1 MTYDT
6 YLMAM
11 SQEFEREQ
19 SMSTV
24 AHSHLPPAR
33 RVAAASMIGTTIE
46 WYDYYIFGTAAVL
59 VLNDQ
64 FFPALSPAAGTLAAL
79 ATFAV
84 AFIARPFGGIIFG
97 HFGDKVSRK
106 TILVWSLMLM
116 GMSTFIVGFLPNY
129 DAIGIWAPILLVA
142 LRFLQG
148 LAVGGE
154 WGGAVLMALEHAPEK
169 KKAFYASWTQS
180 GVPAALVLSSTI
192 FLLMQQMDEASFHA
206 WGWRVPFWISAL
218 LIVVGL
224 FIRLRITESPEFL
237 KMKSEKREVRV
248 PLFELIRTAWWPLI
262 LGTLTLASP
271 NIIFYISSVYLLSYG
286 PTHVGLNRESVF
298 MALIIAAFIQVFTIP
313 MVAMLADRLGK
324 KKIMLVGAAMVALL
338 IYPVFWLVNTGQP
351 MLALGAMIIA
361 LPITHATAYAV
372 VASFI
377 PELFQPEVRF
387 TGSSLAYQIGGIITS
402 APAPFIAEYLM
413 QNTGSSMAVATYI
426 AVAAAVGFTAIAL
439 SRPAKKRI
447 DRPEA
452 RASSSVTP

>member
-1 MTYDT
+1 
-6 YLMAM
+6 M
-11 SQEFEREQ
+11 SN
-19 SMSTV
+19 V
-24 AHSHLPPAR
+24 AQTPRLPAR

-64 FFPALSPAAGTLAAL
+64 FFPELSPAAGTLASL

-106 TILVWSLMLM
+106 TILVWSLMMM
-116 GMSTFIVGFLPNY
+116 GASTFLVGFLPNY
-129 DAIGIWAPILLVA
+129 DAIGIWAPILLVV

-154 WGGAVLMALEHAPEK
+154 WGGAVLMALEHAPK
-169 KKAFYASWTQS
+169 NKKAFYASWTQS
-180 GVPAALVLSSTI
+180 GVPAALVLSSVI
-192 FLLMQQMDEASFHA
+192 FLLMQQMDEASFHT
-206 WGWRVPFWISAL
+206 WGWRVPFWISSL

-237 KMKSEKREVRV
+237 RMKSQKREVRV
-248 PLFELIRTAWWPLI
+248 PLFELLRTAWRPLI

-286 PTHVGLNRESVF
+286 PEHVGISRDSVF
-298 MALIIAAFIQVFTIP
+298 IALIIAAIIQVFTIP
-313 MVAMLADRLGK
+313 LVAMLADRIGK
-324 KKIMLVGAAMVALL
+324 KTVMLAGAALVALL
-338 IYPVFWLVNTGQP
+338 IYPIFWLVDTGEP
-351 MLALGAMIIA
+351 MGALAAMILA
-361 LPITHATAYAV
+361 LPIAHATAYSV

-377 PELFQPEVRF
+377 PELFQTEVRF
-387 TGSSLAYQIGGIITS
+387 TGSSLAYQLGGIITS
-402 APAPFIAEYLM
+402 APAPFIAAYLV

-426 AVAAAVGFTAIAL
+426 AVAAAIGFVAIAL
-439 SRPAKKRI
+439 SRKAKDPRNLLETGAITVPA
-447 DRPEA
+447 D
-452 RASSSVTP
+452 